1 MNSPTDR
8 PRDGHSSDE
17 NSSTHHSSE
26 QHWIAQHSRPVIFLI
41 LTFGLL
47 GAYLA
52 FTIPVSVFPE
62 TNFPRVLIAVDNGVM
77 PIDQMTVTVTRPIEE
92 AVNSV
97 PGLLT
102 VRSITSRGSA
112 EVDLY
117 FRWDVDMF
125 QTLQYV
131 NAAISRVQAE
141 LPASAKIEAH
151 RLTFAA
157 FPVIGYSMTSDSM
170 PQTKLWEMATYE
182 MKPRLNRLDGV
193 STVIVQG
200 GQEPE
205 FQITPDPA
213 KLLAASVTV
222 SDILDAVRRTNLV
235 DSPGLLER
243 NHQLYLGLV
252 NGQVKTPEEI
262 ANAVIKNTP
271 AGIPVRIGDIST
283 VAADVKPV
291 YTVVTANG
299 KPAVLLNINRQP
311 DGNTVQVAQEV
322 HDEIDRLRKTLPPG
336 VQIQPFYDQSIIV
349 GDSIKSVR
357 DAILLGLILASII
370 LVVFLR
376 DWGTSLVA
384 GLVIPVTV
392 MVTFIALKVMG
403 QTFNLM
409 TLGGLAAAVGLV
421 IDDAIV
427 VVENIV
433 LHRDSG
439 QGRLEAI
446 RSALKEITVPLIGS
460 TITPVVVFIPLI
472 VITGVTGVF
481 FRALAVTMTVSLLT
495 SLALAVTWTPT
506 LSQYFIKGKRE
517 KDGHPSSESEAAP
530 GSSAP
535 PENRQEADSEKNE
548 KEDAMKLLAAEE
560 KHLSGFFLRVVN
572 FHERWLRRALE
583 RPLLLIIFS
592 VALIGASYLCYT
604 FSGSDLLPEMDEGGF
619 TIDYIMPAG
628 SSLAETNRVVSHVE
642 AMLRE
647 VPEVES
653 TSRRTGLQLGLAAV
667 TEANTGDILV
677 KLKAKRKRTI
687 DDIMSDI
694 RADIKQQ
701 EPALDV
707 DFIQVLQDMIGDLT
721 SAPQPIEIKLFSQDP
736 KQLEAWAPKVADA
749 IGKIKGVVDILNG
762 IDNTISGPAV
772 TFQVDTSVAARA
784 GFTAE
789 EVALDAAAILEG
801 EPAPTPVVTN
811 DRAYPLRVRFPAANR
826 ASLEAM
832 RDTLLVSSSGHT
844 ATLGALSSVVESPGQ
859 TEVRRENLQRDVAV
873 TARLEGRS
881 LGSGMADVQ
890 KVIAGL
896 HIPPSIR
903 VEYGGTYAEQQR
915 SFHDLVIVLILAVLL
930 LFIVLLFEF
939 GTFAAPI
946 AILSSALLSTSGVF
960 IALLITR
967 TTFNISS
974 FMGMIMVIG
983 IVAKNGILLLDA
995 DQKMRALGF
1004 DTEKAMLQ
1012 AARRR
1017 LRPIVMTALAT
1028 IAGML
1033 PLAFAIGAG
1042 SQMLQPLAIAV
1053 IGGVLISM
1061 VLSLIITPAVH
1072 FYLSGK
1078 GESAV
1083 APVPASE

>member
-1 MNSPTDR
+1 VNRPNSD
-8 PRDGHSSDE
+8 
-17 NSSTHHSSE
+17 
-26 QHWIAQHSRPVIFLI
+26 HWVAQHSRPIIFLI
-41 LTFGLL
+41 LTLALL

-52 FTIPVSVFPE
+52 FTIPVSVFPS
-62 TNFPRVLIAVDNGVM
+62 TNFPRVLIGVDNGVM
-77 PIDQMTVTVTRPIEE
+77 PIDQMMVTVTRPIEE

-112 EVDLY
+112 EIDLF

-131 NAAISRVQAE
+131 NAAISRVQPE
-141 LPASAKIEAH
+141 LPATAKIEAH

-157 FPVIGYSMTSDSM
+157 FPIIGYSLTSDTM
-170 PQTKLWEMATYE
+170 PQTRLWEMATYE

-205 FQITPDPA
+205 FHITPDPA
-213 KLLAASVTV
+213 KLLTAGTTV
-222 SDILDAVRRTNLV
+222 SDILDAVRRTNLI

-243 NHQLYLGLV
+243 NHELYLGLV
-252 NGQVKTPEEI
+252 NGQVHTPEEV
-262 ANAVIKNTP
+262 ANAVVKNTP
-271 AGIPVRIGDIST
+271 TGIPVRVGDLAT
-283 VAADVKPV
+283 VSPAVKPV

-311 DGNTVQVAQEV
+311 DGNTVQVAQDV
-322 HDEIDRLRKTLPPG
+322 HDEIEQIRQTLPLG
-336 VQIQPFYDQSIIV
+336 VHIEPFYDQSIIV
-349 GDSIKSVR
+349 GESIKSVR

-392 MVTFIALKVMG
+392 LVTFIALKLLG

-433 LHRDSG
+433 LHRDAG
-439 QGRLEAI
+439 QTRVEAI
-446 RSALKEITVPLIGS
+446 RRALQEITVPLIGS
-460 TITPVVVFIPLI
+460 TITPIVVFIPLI

-495 SLALAVTWTPT
+495 SLALALTWTPT
-506 LSQYFIKGKRE
+506 LSQYFIKGKRDKE
-517 KDGHPSSESEAAP
+517 NSDAQPELSSSGPSDNPA
-530 GSSAP
+530 SAD
-535 PENRQEADSEKNE
+535 ENDNAL
-548 KEDAMKLLAAEE
+548 KLLAAEE
-560 KHLSGFFLRVVN
+560 KHLSGFFLKVVN
-572 FHERWLRRALE
+572 FHERWLCRALE
-583 RPLLLIIFS
+583 RPRLLALFS
-592 VALIGASYLCYT
+592 AALIVVSYACYN

-619 TIDYIMPAG
+619 VLDYLMPAG
-628 SSLAETNRVVSHVE
+628 SSLAETNRVVGHIE
-642 AMLRE
+642 QMLRE
-647 VPEVES
+647 TPEVES

-667 TEANTGDILV
+667 TEANYGDILV
-677 KLKAKRKRTI
+677 KLKSKRDRDIEEIMAEARARIKRE
-687 DDIMSDI
+687 
-694 RADIKQQ
+694 

-707 DFIQVLQDMIGDLT
+707 EFTQVLQDMIGDLT
-721 SAPQPIEIKLFSQDP
+721 SAPEPIQIKLFSQDP
-736 KQLEAWAPKVADA
+736 KLLAEWAPKVADA
-749 IGKIKGVVDILNG
+749 IAPDEKTGEVKVKGVVDVLNG

-772 TFQVDTSVAARA
+772 TFQVDPSVAARA

-789 EVALDAAAILEG
+789 EVALDASAILEG
-801 EPAPTPVVTN
+801 EPAPTPIITN
-811 DRAYPLRVRFPAANR
+811 DRAYTLRVRFPGANR

-844 ATLGALSSVVESPGQ
+844 ATLGALASVVENPGQ
-859 TEVRRENLQRDVAV
+859 TEIRRENLQRDVAV
-873 TARLEGRS
+873 TARLENRS
-881 LGSGMADVQ
+881 LGSGMSDVQ
-890 KVIAGL
+890 RVVAGL
-896 HIPPSIR
+896 HIPSSIR
-903 VEYGGTYAEQQR
+903 VEYGGTYEEQQR

-995 DQKMRALGF
+995 DQKMRALGLPV
-1004 DTEKAMLQ
+1004 ENAMLQ

-1028 IAGML
+1028 VAGML
-1033 PLAFAIGAG
+1033 PLAFALGAG

-1072 FYLSGK
+1072 FYLSGRNASQF
-1078 GESAV
+1078 EA
-1083 APVPASE
+1083 ASE

>member
-1 MNSPTDR
+1 VNSPAA
-8 PRDGHSSDE
+8 PS
-17 NSSTHHSSE
+17 NQLSTA
-26 QHWIAQHSRPVIFLI
+26 QHWISRHSRPVIFLI
-41 LTFGLL
+41 LTLGLL

-52 FTIPVSVFPE
+52 FTIPVSVFPS
-62 TNFPRVLIAVDNGVM
+62 TDFPRVLIAVDNGVM

-112 EVDLY
+112 EIDLF

-131 NAAISRVQAE
+131 NAAISRVQPE
-141 LPASAKIEAH
+141 LPSSAKIEAH

-157 FPVIGYSMTSDSM
+157 FPIIGYSLTSNSM
-170 PQTKLWEMATYE
+170 PQTRLWEIATYD
-182 MKPRLNRLDGV
+182 MKPRLNRLEGV

-205 FQITPDPA
+205 FHITPDPA
-213 KLLAASVTV
+213 KLLTASVTV
-222 SDILDAVRRTNLV
+222 SDILEAVRRTNLV

-243 NHQLYLGLV
+243 NHQLYLALV
-252 NGQVKTPEEI
+252 NGQVRTPEEI

-271 AGIPVRIGDIST
+271 AGIPVRIGDIAT
-283 VAADVKPV
+283 VMPGVKPL

-322 HDEIDRLRKTLPPG
+322 HDEIERLRKSLPPG
-336 VQIQPFYDQSIIV
+336 IQIQPFYDQSIIV
-349 GDSIKSVR
+349 NESIKSVR

-384 GLVIPVTV
+384 GLVIPVTI
-392 MVTFIALKVMG
+392 MVTFIVLKVMG

-433 LHRDSG
+433 LHRDAG
-439 QGRLEAI
+439 QGRAEAI
-446 RSALKEITVPLIGS
+446 RSALKEITAPLIGS

-472 VITGVTGVF
+472 AITGVTGVF

-495 SLALAVTWTPT
+495 SLGLAVTWTPT
-506 LSQYFIKGKRE
+506 LSQYFIKGRRGHTND
-517 KDGHPSSESEAAP
+517 DGSEATESTVAAAENK
-530 GSSAP
+530 SETSA
-535 PENRQEADSEKNE
+535 EHNAAE
-548 KEDAMKLLAAEE
+548 LLAAEE
-560 KHLSGFFLRVVN
+560 RHLSGFFLRVVN
-572 FHERWLRRALE
+572 FHERWLRRALD
-583 RPLLLIIFS
+583 RPRLLVVFS
-592 VALIGASYLCYT
+592 AALIVVSYVCYN

-619 TIDYIMPAG
+619 VLDYLMPAG
-628 SSLAETNRVVSHVE
+628 SSLTETNRVVGHVE
-642 AMLRE
+642 EMLRE

-653 TSRRTGLQLGLAAV
+653 TSRRTGLELGLSAV
-667 TEANTGDILV
+667 TEANRGDILV
-677 KLKAKRKRTI
+677 KLQAKRSR
-687 DDIMSDI
+687 DIEEIIADV

-701 EPALDV
+701 EPALDIEFV
-707 DFIQVLQDMIGDLT
+707 QVLQDMIGDLT
-721 SAPQPIEIKLFSQDP
+721 SAPEPIQIKLFSQDP
-736 KQLEAWAPKVADA
+736 KQLEEWAPKVAESV
-749 IGKIKGVVDILNG
+749 GKISGVVDVLNG
-762 IDNTISGPAV
+762 IENTISGPAV
-772 TFQVDTSVAARA
+772 TFQIDPSVAARA

-789 EVALDAAAILEG
+789 EVALDASAILEG
-801 EPAPTPVVTN
+801 EPAPTPVVAN
-811 DRAYPLRVRFPAANR
+811 DRAYTLRVRFPAANR

-832 RDTLLVSSSGHT
+832 RDTLLISSTGHT
-844 ATLGALSSVVESPGQ
+844 ATLGALSAVVENAGQ
-859 TEVRRENLQRDVAV
+859 TEVRRENMQRDVAV

-896 HIPPSIR
+896 HIPSSIR
-903 VEYGGTYAEQQR
+903 VEYGGTYEEQQR
-915 SFHDLVIVLILAVLL
+915 SFHDLVLVLITAVLL

-939 GTFAAPI
+939 GEFAAPV

-995 DQKMRALGF
+995 DQKMRSLGLSA
-1004 DTEKAMLQ
+1004 ESAILQ
-1012 AARRR
+1012 AGRRR
-1017 LRPIVMTALAT
+1017 LRPIVMTAMAT

-1072 FYLSGK
+1072 FFLTSRD
-1078 GESAV
+1078 EFAV
-1083 APVPASE
+1083 QKPSPASD